1 GASHER
7 HKTRGGMRWP
17 LFASRRGADSGG
29 PSCCIPAEDAPRPL
43 GGPWWPNRARIPH
56 PKRQDLVVVAVNSSV
71 RPPGVQQ
78 SKPHTP
84 RAERRRNRRSVVT
97 SAHALLT
104 FAHEAMGLAESP
116 AFRAPLGL
124 LKGRNANRDYGRAR
138 AVTTTGPAELC
149 LSSPS

>member
-1 GASHER
+1 
-7 HKTRGGMRWP
+7 MRWP
-17 LFASRRGADSGG
+17 LLASRRGAAAEAQAAMIWLTGRGS
-29 PSCCIPAEDAPRPL
+29 PAEDSKTSRPAM
-43 GGPWWPNRARIPH
+43 P
-56 PKRQDLVVVAVNSSV
+56 VNGV
-71 RPPGVQQ
+71 CPPGLSQ

-116 AFRAPLGL
+116 AFRAPLDHFRGW
-124 LKGRNANRDYGRAR
+124 NASWDYGRAR

-149 LSSPS
+149 SFFPSPARCFYYPPHKAEGED